1 MMKGRAAAGRAIV
14 HCNRSAVSR
23 SLCSL
28 PQQRANIL
36 SALTPRSSRST
47 NLELPSCASFH
58 NTDLCSER
66 RSYATTGDHHLK
78 YRKELEELA
87 DLFTEARDY
96 LEEARENANT
106 TYFNDDLADARE
118 AVQKTLARYQQLL
131 DTMEE
136 EPARKLREAQNP
148 KMEQLKQELQM
159 LEELHL
165 S

>member
-1 MMKGRAAAGRAIV
+1 MKGRAAAGRATL

-28 PQQRANIL
+28 PQQRANL
-36 SALTPRSSRST
+36 SSALTSRSSRST
-47 NLELPSCASFH
+47 NLELRPSFAGIR
-58 NTDLCSER
+58 NTNLCSER
-66 RSYATTGDHHLK
+66 RSYATTGDHHMT

-118 AVQKTLARYQQLL
+118 AVKKTLARYQQLL

-165 S
+165 N